1 MLRRSRS
8 FALKERLFYSASLL
22 SVIQLE
28 LSADIQYSLINTRAL
43 PMPTTGKSLT
53 YQKRRALRLSLF
65 FIQMSVLEICDL
77 A

>member
-53 YQKRRALRLSLF
+53 YKKGEPCDSPYFLF
-65 FIQMSVLEICDL
+65 RCQY
-77 A
+77 